1 MTESATPPTPGT
13 PAEARRQGLNRARWV
28 AAGAAV
34 GAAVVLTGT
43 VAVVHAAPS
52 SSKSNQLV
60 RSNDGAGD
68 DEYVPAQPF
77 QQQTEQQQ
85 QPTQQQPTQQQ
96 TPQVQP
102 RTRSGGS

>member
-1 MTESATPPTPGT
+1 MTEPTTPS
-13 PAEARRQGLNRARWV
+13 EARRQGLKRARWI

-34 GAAVVLTGT
+34 GSAVVLTGT
-43 VAVVHAAPS
+43 IAVVHAAPS
-52 SSKSNQLV
+52 SSHANQLI
-60 RSNDGAGD
+60 RSDNGVGN

-77 QQQTEQQQ
+77 QPQTEQPQTQ
-85 QPTQQQPTQQQ
+85 QQQPTQQQ

>member
-1 MTESATPPTPGT
+1 MTEPST

-28 AAGAAV
+28 AAGSAV

-52 SSKSNQLV
+52 SSRTQII
-60 RSNDGAGD
+60 RSDDAVGN
-68 DEYVPAQPF
+68 DEYTPAQPF
-77 QQQTEQQQ
+77 QPQTQSPSQSQ
-85 QPTQQQPTQQQ
+85 TQ
-96 TPQVQP
+96 TPQATPQYQP

>member
-1 MTESATPPTPGT
+1 MTEPTTPGT
-13 PAEARRQGLNRARWV
+13 RRQGLHRARWV
-28 AAGAAV
+28 AAGSAV

-52 SSKSNQLV
+52 SKSTQLI
-60 RSNDGAGD
+60 RSNDAVGN

-77 QQQTEQQQ
+77 QPQTQSQSPSVSP
-85 QPTQQQPTQQQ
+85 QP
-96 TPQVQP
+96 QP